1 MSTSTVL
8 NGTLFTIK
16 NRTSTGP
23 DVYNLF
29 TEETNFSF
37 EETRSEID
45 VSSKSSSG
53 NFQGIPG
60 QYKSTFTVD
69 GLIINADTNIAVIET
84 AIRGAGTGRAR
95 RFQNSVEVDQFNYII
110 TSFTRT
116 GGNEEAATYSL
127 SGTLCGQP
135 GAIV

>member
-1 MSTSTVL
+1 MATSTVI
-8 NGTLFTIK
+8 NGTKFTIK

-23 DVYNLF
+23 DVFTLF

-37 EETRSEID
+37 EETRAEID
-45 VSSKSSSG
+45 VSSKSSAG

-60 QYKSTFTVD
+60 QYKTTFTVD
-69 GLIINADTNIAVIET
+69 GLVIDADASITVIET

-95 RFQNSVEVDQFNYII
+95 RFQNDVEVDQFDYII
-110 TSFTRT
+110 TAFTRT
-116 GGNEEAATYSL
+116 GGNEDAATYSM

-135 GAIV
+135 GAVV

>member
-1 MSTSTVL
+1 MAVSTVL

-16 NRTSTGP
+16 NRVSEGP
-23 DVYNLF
+23 SVFELF

-37 EETRSEID
+37 EETRAEID
-45 VSSKSSSG
+45 VSSKDSAG

-69 GLIINADTNIAVIET
+69 GLIIDDDTNIGVIET
-84 AIRGAGTGRAR
+84 AIRGAGTGQAR
-95 RFQNSVEVDQFNYII
+95 RFQNSVEVDQFDYII
-110 TSFTRT
+110 TAFTRT

-135 GAIV
+135 GAVV